1 MIGGMSMTGL
11 IASLTF
17 RGGTTKSC
25 FLEYV
30 QKVLVPVLWR
40 GAVVIMDN
48 LNVHLNQAVRE
59 AIEVVGAR
67 VQFLP
72 RYCPEL
78 NAIEMLWSK
87 LKSFIKQIKP
97 QTSEELDEGI
107 TAFVNSLTAEDVR
120 GYFLEI
126 NARTL
131 SI

>member
-59 AIEVVGAR
+59 AIEAVGAR

-72 RYCPEL
+72 RYCHRDVVV
-78 NAIEMLWSK
+78 K
-87 LKSFIKQIKP
+87 V
-97 QTSEELDEGI
+97 EELYQADK
-107 TAFVNSLTAEDVR
+107 TANIRRVR
-120 GYFLEI
+120 
-126 NARTL
+126 
-131 SI
+131 